1 MRDFDLIVIGAGVAG
16 ATAATCAARLGLRT
30 AVVEQLGP
38 GGQIINATRIDNMP
52 GFPQGIA
59 GIELGP
65 LLHEQADA
73 AGAEFVLDTVESF
86 ALDGPQRLVTCATE
100 TLRAPTVIVAA
111 GSALRNLGVPGE
123 AELLG
128 HGVSHCASCDGPFFR
143 GQRVMVIGGGD
154 AALDEALVLAEF
166 ASLVTI
172 VHRRPEL
179 RAQRVLV
186 ERARGVETIAFLPAT
201 SVEAIVGNGA
211 VSAVRTR
218 DVASGAVR
226 EEPCGGVFVFVG
238 LEPNTAFLGGL
249 VELDPAGH
257 VITDLMMRTS
267 LDGVFAAG
275 DIRGLSVRLLAASA
289 GDGATAAVAAFRYL
303 QSSTEMDVR

>member
-1 MRDFDLIVIGAGVAG
+1 MRDFDLIVVGAGIAG
-16 ATAATCAARLGLRT
+16 ATAATCAGRLGLRV

-73 AGAEFVLDTVESF
+73 AGAEFVLDTVESL
-86 ALDGPQRLVTCATE
+86 AVDERQRVVTCAGE
-100 TLRAPTVIVAA
+100 TLRAPALIVAA

-143 GQRVMVIGGGD
+143 GQRVIVIGGGD
-154 AALDEALVLAEF
+154 AALDEALVLTEF
-166 ASLVTI
+166 ASQVTV

-179 RAQRVLV
+179 RAQHVLV
-186 ERARGVETIAFLPAT
+186 EHARSVATIAFLPAT
-201 SVEAIVGNGA
+201 SVEAIVGNGT
-211 VSAVRTR
+211 VSGVRTR
-218 DVASGAVR
+218 DANGTVR

-249 VELDPAGH
+249 VALDPAGH
-257 VITDLMMRTS
+257 VATDLLMRTS

-275 DIRGLSVRLLAASA
+275 DIRAQSVRLLASAA

>member
-1 MRDFDLIVIGAGVAG
+1 VRDFDLIVVGAGIAG
-16 ATAATCAARLGLRT
+16 ATAAMCAGRLGLRV
-30 AVVEQLGP
+30 AVIEQLGP

-73 AGAEFVLDTVESF
+73 AGAEFVLDTVESL
-86 ALDGPQRLVTCATE
+86 ALDGRQRIVTCAGE
-100 TLRAPTVIVAA
+100 TLRAPALIVAA

-166 ASLVTI
+166 ASQVTV
-172 VHRRPEL
+172 VHRRPAL
-179 RAQRVLV
+179 GAQHVLV
-186 ERARGVETIAFLPAT
+186 ERARSVETIGFLPAT

-218 DVASGAVR
+218 DLRSGDVH

-249 VELDPAGH
+249 VTLDPAGH
-257 VITDLMMRTS
+257 VTTDLMMRTS
-267 LDGVFAAG
+267 LAGVFAAG
-275 DIRGLSVRLLAASA
+275 DIRAQSVRLLAAAA